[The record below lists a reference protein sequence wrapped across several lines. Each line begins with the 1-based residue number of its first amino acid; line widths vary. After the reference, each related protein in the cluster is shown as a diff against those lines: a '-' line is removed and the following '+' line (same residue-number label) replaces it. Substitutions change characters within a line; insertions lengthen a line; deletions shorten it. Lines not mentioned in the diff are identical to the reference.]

1 MFIFFFLFVCVRII
15 NKYAVIESLYL
26 TWANRPSQTHPNP
39 NSETIALA
47 FDTKKKQ
54 IDYVSTSM
62 KHPNVKAIYRTTEI
76 RIRLAYTLLSV

>member
-47 FDTKKKQ
+47 FDTKK
-54 IDYVSTSM
+54 T
-62 KHPNVKAIYRTTEI
+62 N
-76 RIRLAYTLLSV
+76 RLRQYFYETPERKGNI